1 MEEIK
6 KGVLQAFITNL
17 GKYCEG
23 VLVGEWVRFPA
34 TSEELQNVFERIG
47 IGQKNTDGEIYSK
60 FFITDYDYEIELP
73 GLSKLLGEYESLDE
87 LNYFASLIAA
97 MSDEERNQLQAAFVL
112 AGYTGGLKDFINLAQ
127 NLDCYNLYPD
137 ILTMEDLGRH
147 YLSDRDDIP
156 EDLIDYVDYEDYGR
170 DASIN
175 ENGVFTSYG
184 YVAYNN
190 SKFVDYYDG
199 KKESIPEEYRIT
211 VGTTSPEQVDTD
223 ETTLRINSLGDDN
236 DIDLGSETEP
246 PVPSSGRSR

>member
-73 GLSKLLGEYESLDE
+73 GLSRLLSEHESLDE

-97 MSDEERNQLQAAFVL
+97 MSDEERNQLQAAFIL